1 MSNGTV
7 KVLVTAVNY
16 ETQTLAGTSDGL
28 ESTIGGFTVPTP
40 LSIKLSATAIAQ
52 VKSTFPVSQQG
63 LAVDM
68 ELGGVTFEGE
78 GSNGINKYSATFA
91 RLLG

>member
-1 MSNGTV
+1 M
-7 KVLVTAVNY
+7 KVLVAAVNY

-28 ESTIGGFTVPTP
+28 ESTIGGFTFPTP

-52 VKSTFPVSQQG
+52 LKSTFPVSQQG

-78 GSNGINKYSATFA
+78 ESNGINKYSATFA

>member
-1 MSNGTV
+1 M
-7 KVLVTAVNY
+7 KVLVAAVNY

-28 ESTIGGFTVPTP
+28 ESTIGGFTFPTP
-40 LSIKLSATAIAQ
+40 LSIKLSAAIAQ

>member
-1 MSNGTV
+1 M
-7 KVLVTAVNY
+7 KVLVAAINY

-28 ESTIGGFTVPTP
+28 ESTIGGFTFPTP

-52 VKSTFPVSQQG
+52 VKATFPVSQQG

-68 ELGGVTFEGE
+68 ELGGVAFEGK
-78 GSNGINKYSATFA
+78 GSNGVNKYSATSA